1 MSRTPDDLGRPGEH
15 EGDSRQVEVGGS
27 TDGPVVAGDYNL
39 VINARDGSSVT
50 VGMVERDRPE
60 PVRRD
65 RVPAPPLRTREPLTD
80 RLSHPGQVE
89 PPGRGRVEIRLLD
102 GVGIRSDQ
110 GEHKLKTR
118 TQECMLAVLALS
130 PGRPVSVGTL
140 IDCLWSPDNPE
151 RKQAENPESTIRT
164 YAKRIRSALT
174 RAGGSGSWL
183 DSRSRPG
190 FFMLA
195 IDPMLVDYHRFLFL
209 ADAAHQARDP
219 DGFEEAFALWRGA
232 PLAGLGG
239 GWADRRREDMLTRH
253 RTVKEQ
259 HLQALLDNG
268 HADRVL
274 QELHVLVEHHPTD
287 EFLLL
292 GARALSALGRHIDVP
307 AWMDR
312 LTTLMSQVYG
322 AEPSAGTLDQARHTT
337 AATRRHSPPA
347 PTVPSAPTSLL
358 LEFSGPQAALNLVNG
373 SPTGAVHGYTIT
385 PVPAGP
391 AAVSVEN
398 AVRGHR
404 QVTDRVLSEGFT
416 GRTWVLAEIDKRL
429 AEMSGGYVWVEGDA
443 GVGKTALA
451 AFLVLRRG
459 WVGHFAG
466 VSRGATVRVGLQ
478 NLVGQLVR
486 RWTLPDIAP
495 SAMVP
500 EWAFTPEGFD
510 VVLHAAAERARVA
523 GSPLVL
529 VVDGADEA
537 ESYGEQPWGLPFVLP
552 DGVFVVGTYRTGH
565 PPPRTGG
572 DQAVVRLAAD
582 DPRNRLDVEAHLRAV
597 LPPELADEEVIAGLS
612 DRCQGVWVYLRYAV
626 EELRS
631 GVHDVADLTTLP
643 SGLSRYYT
651 DTVDRWSRS
660 PDWDAGLLR
669 LLGVVAVIGEP
680 LDAADLALA
689 ADADETAVRRWCH
702 STLRPFLAV
711 ERAGPAVRRFGVHHT
726 SLREFLNGRPLDDL
740 GSEED
745 WHWSETL
752 GAAAAAARHRIV
764 DHHLDRFGGLDAGLP
779 RLAADPDLLAAGSG
793 YAVRHLAGHLLDAG
807 RVEDLRRLLVTGDR
821 TGNLWFAAHEHVD
834 AVDDYLADIA
844 ALWSHLAR
852 RTDEAL
858 AAGRSV
864 PTLVDEARCALV
876 VSSITSLTA
885 NIPAD
890 LVVALVKAGM
900 WTPSRAVAHARRL
913 HASPARA
920 LLLAALVPLL
930 PDRLR
935 PPAVA
940 WALAA
945 ARDPVT
951 HITGDVLTRI
961 APYLTDVA
969 DAVSIASRVRHDGW
983 RAAAQA
989 AIARRLDGQPRRSLL
1004 RDALDSAMSVA
1015 GEHDRAEA
1023 VRRILPDLPDDLV
1036 DDAVSAA
1043 VGTVPPREM
1052 PRPRIGALLKHAA
1065 PGDDELVR
1073 IDELVALIPTSSDG
1087 ELAEVLAAAAGISDL
1102 DARAVLLTAVA
1113 ARLPI
1118 GDRPPVLAAAL
1129 TAARTI
1135 TTDPAGEANAD
1146 EAANRRTRAGVLAG
1160 YAVPDQRTT
1169 AVGHSPPPPPA
1180 RTLSEILAMRDP
1192 FRRARALASAA
1203 PGLAVAEVE
1212 VALSAAEL
1220 LPEEARTRALTGL
1233 VPVLGS
1239 AAHLARAAAAA
1250 PSRDRGLLVAVV
1262 TRAAAVLQGPDLVVL
1277 LRRTLRSVSR
1287 TTCLALL
1294 DRAAPRL
1301 AELAGPDFPDGLA
1314 AAIDDVRRWWP

>member
-1 MSRTPDDLGRPGEH
+1 
-15 EGDSRQVEVGGS
+15 
-27 TDGPVVAGDYNL
+27 
-39 VINARDGSSVT
+39 
-50 VGMVERDRPE
+50 
-60 PVRRD
+60 
-65 RVPAPPLRTREPLTD
+65 
-80 RLSHPGQVE
+80 
-89 PPGRGRVEIRLLD
+89 
-102 GVGIRSDQ
+102 
-110 GEHKLKTR
+110 
-118 TQECMLAVLALS
+118 MLAVLALS
-130 PGRPVSVGTL
+130 PRKPVSVGVLT
-140 IDCLWSPDNPE
+140 DCLWSPDNPE
-151 RKQAENPESTIRT
+151 RKQARKPASTIRT
-164 YAKRIRSALT
+164 YAKHIRGALT
-174 RAGGSGSWL
+174 RAGGDGAWL
-183 DSRSRPG
+183 DGQSRPG
-190 FFMLA
+190 FYVLA
-195 IDPMLVDYHRFLFL
+195 IDPVLVDYHRFLSL
-209 ADAAHQARDP
+209 ADAARQARDP
-219 DGFEEAFALWRGA
+219 DRFDEAFALWRGA
-232 PLAGLGG
+232 PLAGLGSD
-239 GWADRRREDMLTRH
+239 WADRRREDMAAQY
-253 RTVKEQ
+253 RTLKEH
-259 HLQALLDNG
+259 HLRALLDRG

-292 GARALSALGRHIDVP
+292 GVDALSALGRHVAVP
-307 AWMDR
+307 AWIDR
-312 LTTLMSQVYG
+312 MTTLMRQVYG
-322 AEPSAGTLDQARHTT
+322 AEPSAGAVAHARQTT
-337 AATRRHSPPA
+337 ARPS
-347 PTVPSAPTSLL
+347 PSAPT
-358 LEFSGPQAALNLVNG
+358 GPWASDAAQG
-373 SPTGAVHGYTIT
+373 HTAT
-385 PVPAGP
+385 PLPAGP

-398 AVRGHR
+398 AVREHR
-404 QVTDRVLSEGFT
+404 QVTDRVLGEGFT
-416 GRTWVLAEIDKRL
+416 GRAWVLAEIDERL
-429 AEMSGGYVWVEGDA
+429 AGMSGGYVWVSGDA

-451 AFLVLRRG
+451 AFLVAERG

-466 VSRGATVRVGLQ
+466 VSRGTTVRVGLQ

-486 RWTLPDIAP
+486 RWALADIAP
-495 SAMVP
+495 GAMVP

-510 VVLHAAAERARVA
+510 VVLHAAAKRAREA

-537 ESYGEQPWGLPFVLP
+537 EVDGQPWGLPFVLP

-565 PPPRTGG
+565 PPPRAGG
-572 DQAVVRLAAD
+572 DHAVVRLAAD
-582 DPRNRLDVEAHLRAV
+582 DPRNRLDVEAHLRAA
-597 LPPELADEEVIAGLS
+597 LPPELAREDVIAALS

-626 EELRS
+626 EELRN
-631 GVHDVADLTTLP
+631 GVRDVRDLATLP

-651 DTVDRWSRS
+651 DTVDRWSRT

-680 LDAADLALA
+680 LDAADLASA

-711 ERAGPAVRRFGVHHT
+711 ERAGPTARRFAVHHT

-752 GAAAAAARHRIV
+752 GAAAATARHRII
-764 DHHLDRFGGLDAGLP
+764 DLHLAGFGGLDAGLP
-779 RLAADPDLLAAGSG
+779 RLAADPDLLTG

-807 RVEDLRRLLVTGDR
+807 RIEDLRRLLTTEGR
-821 TGNLWFAAHEHVD
+821 TGNLWFAAHEHAD

-844 ALWSHLAR
+844 TLWAHLAR

-858 AAGRSV
+858 TAGRPA
-864 PTLVDEARCALV
+864 PTLVDEARCALAA
-876 VSSITSLTA
+876 SSITSLTA

-913 HASPARA
+913 HAPPARA

-930 PDRLR
+930 PDHLR

-951 HITGDVLTRI
+951 HITGDVLTRL
-961 APYLTDVA
+961 APHLADVA
-969 DAVSIASRVRHDGW
+969 DAVSIASRVRHGGW

-989 AIARRLDGQPRRSLL
+989 ALARRLDGQARRNLL

-1023 VRRILPDLPDDLV
+1023 VRRILPELPDDLV

-1043 VGTVPPREM
+1043 AGTAPPREA
-1052 PRPRIGALLKHAA
+1052 PRPRIGALLERATA
-1065 PGDDELVR
+1065 DGSELARV
-1073 IDELVALIPTSSDG
+1073 DELVALVPTSSED

-1113 ARLPI
+1113 ARLPV
-1118 GDRPPVLAAAL
+1118 GERPPVLAAAL

-1135 TTDPAGEANAD
+1135 TAAPTDPDDAFTAAD
-1146 EAANRRTRAGVLAG
+1146 HRTRAGVLAG
-1160 YAVPDQRTT
+1160 YALPDERTT
-1169 AVGHSPPPPPA
+1169 AVGHGPPPPLA
-1180 RTLSEILAMRDP
+1180 RTLPEILAMDDP
-1192 FRRARALASAA
+1192 FRRARALATAA
-1203 PGLAVAEVE
+1203 PGLAAAEVD

-1262 TRAAAVLQGPDLVVL
+1262 TRAAAVLPGPDLVVL
-1277 LRRTLRSVSR
+1277 LRRTMRSVSR

-1294 DRAAPRL
+1294 DRAAPKL
-1301 AELAGPDFPDGLA
+1301 AELAGPGFHDRLA
-1314 AAIDDVRRWWP
+1314 AAVDDARRWWP

>member
-1 MSRTPDDLGRPGEH
+1 MCRDDHRDEAHPGGKDPHGCGFARPTACHTPDRSSLPG
-15 EGDSRQVEVGGS
+15 
-27 TDGPVVAGDYNL
+27 
-39 VINARDGSSVT
+39 
-50 VGMVERDRPE
+50 
-60 PVRRD
+60 
-65 RVPAPPLRTREPLTD
+65 
-80 RLSHPGQVE
+80 
-89 PPGRGRVEIRLLD
+89 GRVEIRLLD
-102 GVGIRSDQ
+102 GVGIRGDL

-130 PGRPVSVGTL
+130 PRQPVSVGML

-151 RKQAENPESTIRT
+151 RRQAKKPASTIQT
-164 YAKRIRSALT
+164 YAKHIRAALT
-174 RAGGSGSWL
+174 RAGGDGAWL
-183 DSRSRPG
+183 DGRSRPG
-190 FFMLA
+190 FYLLA
-195 IDPMLVDYHRFLFL
+195 IDPMLVDYQRFLIL
-209 ADAAHQARDP
+209 AEAAQQARDL
-219 DGFEEAFALWRGA
+219 DRFEEAFALWRGA

-239 GWADRRREDMLTRH
+239 DWADRRREDMAARY
-253 RTVKEQ
+253 RTLKEH
-259 HLQALLDNG
+259 HLRALLDSG

-287 EFLLL
+287 EFLLI
-292 GARALSALGRHIDVP
+292 GVRALSMLGRHVTVP
-307 AWMDR
+307 TWIDR
-312 LTTLMSQVYG
+312 LNALMRQIYG
-322 AEPSAGTLDQARHTT
+322 AEPSSDTLARAHHMT
-337 AATRRHSPPA
+337 AATRRLSPLAPA
-347 PTVPSAPTSLL
+347 VPLPPITLLTDLSEFTGSRAAPHPVQAGPAIAVQGHTV
-358 LEFSGPQAALNLVNG
+358 V
-373 SPTGAVHGYTIT
+373 
-385 PVPAGP
+385 PVPAGS

-398 AVRGHR
+398 AVREHR

-416 GRTWVLAEIDKRL
+416 GREWVLAEIDRRL
-429 AEMSGGYVWVEGDA
+429 AGMSGGYVWVEGDA

-451 AFLVLRRG
+451 AFLVQERG

-486 RWTLPDIAP
+486 RWALADIAP
-495 SAMVP
+495 GAMVP

-510 VVLHAAAERARVA
+510 VVLHAAAKRARA
-523 GSPLVL
+523 AAWSPLVL

-537 ESYGEQPWGLPFVLP
+537 EVDGQPWGLPFVLP

-565 PPPRTGG
+565 PPPRAGG
-572 DQAVVRLAAD
+572 DQAVVRLTAD

-597 LPPELADEEVIAGLS
+597 LPPELAGEHVIAALS

-626 EELRS
+626 EELRN
-631 GVHDVADLTTLP
+631 GVRDVRDLATLP

-660 PDWDAGLLR
+660 PDWDVGLLR

-680 LDAADLALA
+680 LDAADLALV

-711 ERAGPAVRRFGVHHT
+711 ERAGPTARRFAVHHT

-745 WHWSETL
+745 WRWSETL
-752 GAAAAAARHRIV
+752 GAAAATARHRIV
-764 DHHLDRFGGLDAGLP
+764 DHHLARFGGLDAGLP
-779 RLAADPDLLAAGSG
+779 RLAADLDLLTAGSG

-807 RVEDLRRLLVTGDR
+807 RIEDLCRLLTIESR
-821 TGNLWFAAHEHVD
+821 TGNLWFAAHEHADV
-834 AVDDYLADIA
+834 VDDYLADIST
-844 ALWSHLAR
+844 LWAHVAR

-858 AAGRSV
+858 AAGRPA
-864 PTLVDEARCALV
+864 PTLVDEARCALAA
-876 VSSITSLTA
+876 SSITSLTA

-913 HASPARA
+913 HAPPARA

-930 PDRLR
+930 PDHLR

-951 HITGDVLTRI
+951 HITGDVLARI
-961 APYLTDVA
+961 APHLTDVA
-969 DAVSIASRVRHDGW
+969 DAVSIASRVRHGGW

-989 AIARRLDGQPRRSLL
+989 AIARRLDGQSRWSLL

-1043 VGTVPPREM
+1043 AGTAPPRAA
-1052 PRPRIGALLKHAA
+1052 PRPRIGALLKSTTAD
-1065 PGDDELVR
+1065 GSELARV
-1073 IDELVALIPTSSDG
+1073 DELVALIPTSSEDD
-1087 ELAEVLAAAAGISDL
+1087 LAEVLAAAAGISDL
-1102 DARAVLLTAVA
+1102 DSRAVLLTAVA
-1113 ARLPI
+1113 ARLPV
-1118 GDRPPVLAAAL
+1118 GERPPVLAAAL

-1135 TTDPAGEANAD
+1135 TTAPADPDDAFAAAD
-1146 EAANRRTRAGVLAG
+1146 HRTRAGVLAG
-1160 YAVPDQRTT
+1160 YALPDERTT
-1169 AVGHSPPPPPA
+1169 AVGHRPPPPLV
-1180 RTLSEILAMRDP
+1180 RTLPEILAMTDP

-1203 PGLAVAEVE
+1203 PGLTVAEVD

-1239 AAHLARAAAAA
+1239 ASQLARAAAAA

-1262 TRAAAVLQGPDLVVL
+1262 TRAAMVLRGPDLVVL
-1277 LRRTLRSVSR
+1277 LRRTMRSVSR

-1294 DRAAPRL
+1294 DLAAPRL
-1301 AELAGPDFPDGLA
+1301 AELAGPGFRDRLA
-1314 AAIDDVRRWWP
+1314 EAVDDARRWWP

>member
-1 MSRTPDDLGRPGEH
+1 M
-15 EGDSRQVEVGGS
+15 
-27 TDGPVVAGDYNL
+27 
-39 VINARDGSSVT
+39 
-50 VGMVERDRPE
+50 
-60 PVRRD
+60 
-65 RVPAPPLRTREPLTD
+65 
-80 RLSHPGQVE
+80 
-89 PPGRGRVEIRLLD
+89 EIRLLD
-102 GVGIRSDQ
+102 GVGIHSDQ

-118 TQECMLAVLALS
+118 TQKCMLAVLALS
-130 PGRPVSVGTL
+130 PNEPVSVGKL

-151 RKQAENPESTIRT
+151 GKQARKPASTIQT
-164 YAKRIRSALT
+164 YAKHIRGALT
-174 RAGGSGSWL
+174 SAGGNGAWL

-190 FFMLA
+190 FYVLA
-195 IDPMLVDYHRFLFL
+195 IDRMLVDYHRFRTL
-209 ADAAHQARDP
+209 AGTAQQTRDP
-219 DGFEEAFALWRGA
+219 DRFEEAFALWRGA
-232 PLAGLGG
+232 PLAGLAGD
-239 GWADRRREDMLTRH
+239 WADRRRGEMATWH
-253 RTVKEQ
+253 RTLKAH
-259 HLQALLDNG
+259 HLQALLGSG

-292 GARALSALGRHIDVP
+292 GVRALCALGEHIAVP
-307 AWMDR
+307 VWIDR
-312 LTTLMSQVYG
+312 LTTLMRQTYG
-322 AEPSAGTLDQARHTT
+322 AEPSAGTLAHARRLSS
-337 AATRRHSPPA
+337 AVA
-347 PTVPSAPTSLL
+347 TVPRVASTLSSGLP
-358 LEFSGPQAALNLVNG
+358 EFPGRQAVDNVVHG
-373 SPTGAVHGYTIT
+373 SPVVAGQGHTIT

-398 AVRGHR
+398 AVRDHR
-404 QVTDRVLSEGFT
+404 QVTGRVLSEGFT
-416 GRTWVLAEIDKRL
+416 GRGWVLAEIDERL

-451 AFLVLRRG
+451 AFLVRERG

-486 RWTLPDIAP
+486 RWTLADIAP
-495 SAMVP
+495 GAMVP

-510 VVLHAAAERARVA
+510 VVLRAAAQRARAA
-523 GSPLVL
+523 GSRLVL

-537 ESYGEQPWGLPFVLP
+537 EVDGQPWGLPFVLP

-565 PPPRTGG
+565 PPARAGG
-572 DQAVVRLAAD
+572 NQAVVRLAAD
-582 DPRNRLDVEAHLRAV
+582 DPRNSLDVAAHLRAV
-597 LPPELADEEVIAGLS
+597 LPPELAGEDVIAALL
-612 DRCQGVWVYLRYAV
+612 DRCRGVWVYLRYAV
-626 EELRS
+626 EELRN
-631 GVHDVADLTTLP
+631 GVRDVRDLATLP
-643 SGLSRYYT
+643 SGLSHYYT

-680 LDAADLALA
+680 LNAADLALA

-711 ERAGPAVRRFGVHHT
+711 ERAGPTARSFAVYHT

-740 GSEED
+740 GAEED

-752 GAAAAAARHRIV
+752 GAAATTARHRII
-764 DHHLDRFGGLDAGLP
+764 DHHLGRFGGLDAGLP
-779 RLAADPDLLAAGSG
+779 RLSADHDLLTAGSG

-807 RVEDLRRLLVTGDR
+807 RIEDLCRLLSVGDR
-821 TGNLWFAAHEHVD
+821 TGNLWFAVHEHAD
-834 AVDDYLADIA
+834 AVDDYLADVT
-844 ALWSHLAR
+844 ALWVHLAH

-858 AAGRSV
+858 AAGRPAS
-864 PTLVDEARCALV
+864 TLVDEARCALAT
-876 VSSITSLTA
+876 SSINSLTA

-900 WTPSRAVAHARRL
+900 WTPARAVAHARRL
-913 HASPARA
+913 HAPPARA

-930 PDRLR
+930 PDHLR

-961 APYLTDVA
+961 APHLTDVA
-969 DAVSIASRVRHDGW
+969 DAVSIASRVRHGGW
-983 RAAAQA
+983 RAVAQA
-989 AIARRLDGQPRRSLL
+989 AIARRLDGQPRLNLL

-1015 GEHDRAEA
+1015 GEHDRAET
-1023 VRRILPDLPDDLV
+1023 VRRILPELPDHLV
-1036 DDAVSAA
+1036 DDAVSAVA
-1043 VGTVPPREM
+1043 GTATPREK
-1052 PRPRIGALLKHAA
+1052 PRPRIGALLKNATTDGSEPA
-1065 PGDDELVR
+1065 RV
-1073 IDELVALIPTSSDG
+1073 DELVALIPTSSDDD
-1087 ELAEVLAAAAGISDL
+1087 LAEVLAAAAEISDL

-1113 ARLPI
+1113 ARLPV
-1118 GDRPPVLAAAL
+1118 GERPPVLTAAL

-1135 TTDPAGEANAD
+1135 TAAPDIHPDDALA
-1146 EAANRRTRAGVLAG
+1146 AANLRTRAGVLAG
-1160 YAVPDQRTT
+1160 YALPDERTT

-1180 RTLSEILAMRDP
+1180 RRLSEILAMEDP

-1203 PGLAVAEVE
+1203 PGLAVAEVD

-1239 AAHLARAAAAA
+1239 AAHLARAVAAA
-1250 PSRDRGLLVAVV
+1250 PSRDRGLLVAAV
-1262 TRAAAVLQGPDLVVL
+1262 TRAATILQGPDLVAL
-1277 LRRTLRSVSR
+1277 LRRTMRSVSR

-1294 DRAAPRL
+1294 NGAAPRL
-1301 AELAGPDFPDGLA
+1301 AELTGPGFPDSLA
-1314 AAIDDVRRWWP
+1314 TAIDDARRWWP

>member
-1 MSRTPDDLGRPGEH
+1 MSRAQDDLGRPDEH
-15 EGDSRQVEVGGS
+15 EGGSRHAEVGGS

-50 VGMVERDRPE
+50 VGMVERERPE
-60 PVRRD
+60 PARRD
-65 RVPAPPLRTREPLTD
+65 RIPALPRRTRRPPTD
-80 RLSHPGQVE
+80 RLSHSGQVG
-89 PPGRGRVEIRLLD
+89 PSSRTWVEIRLLD

-110 GEHKLKTR
+110 GEHKLTTR

-130 PGRPVSVGTL
+130 PNEPVSVGAL
-140 IDCLWSPDNPE
+140 IECLWSPDNPE
-151 RKQAENPESTIRT
+151 RRQAENPESTIRR

-183 DSRSRPG
+183 DGSSRPG
-190 FFMLA
+190 FFVLA
-195 IDPMLVDYHRFLFL
+195 IDPMLVDYHRFRFL

-219 DGFEEAFALWRGA
+219 DRFEEAFALWRGA

-239 GWADRRREDMLTRH
+239 GWADRRREDMVTRH
-253 RTVKEQ
+253 RTVKEH
-259 HLQALLDNG
+259 HLRALLDSG

-292 GARALSALGRHIDVP
+292 GVHALSALGRHIDVR
-307 AWMDR
+307 AWIDR
-312 LTTLMSQVYG
+312 LTALMRQVYG

-337 AATRRHSPPA
+337 AATSRLSPPA
-347 PTVPSAPTSLL
+347 PTVPSAPTSLP
-358 LEFSGPQAALNLVNG
+358 G
-373 SPTGAVHGYTIT
+373 
-385 PVPAGP
+385 PAGP

-398 AVRGHR
+398 AVREHR

-416 GRTWVLAEIDKRL
+416 GRTWVLAEIDERL

-451 AFLVLRRG
+451 AFLVLERG

-486 RWTLPDIAP
+486 RWTLADIAP

-510 VVLHAAAERARVA
+510 VVLHAAAKRARVA

-537 ESYGEQPWGLPFVLP
+537 ESCGQPWGLPFVLP

-582 DPRNRLDVEAHLRAV
+582 DARNRLDVEAHLRAV
-597 LPPELADEEVIAGLS
+597 LPPELADEDVIAALS

-626 EELRS
+626 EELRN
-631 GVHDVADLTTLP
+631 GVRDVRDLATLP

-660 PDWDAGLLR
+660 PDWEVGLLR

-680 LDAADLALA
+680 LGAADLALA

-711 ERAGPAVRRFGVHHT
+711 ERAGPTVRRFGVHHT

-745 WHWSETL
+745 WRWSETL

-764 DHHLDRFGGLDAGLP
+764 DHHLGRFGGLDAGLP
-779 RLAADPDLLAAGSG
+779 RLAADPDLLTAGSG

-807 RVEDLRRLLVTGDR
+807 RAEDLRRLLVTGGR
-821 TGNLWFAAHEHVD
+821 TDNLWFAAHEHAD
-834 AVDDYLADIA
+834 AVDDYLADVA
-844 ALWSHLAR
+844 ALWAHLAR

-858 AAGRSV
+858 AEGKSV
-864 PTLVDEARCALV
+864 PTLVEEARCALV

-913 HASPARA
+913 NAPPARA
-920 LLLAALVPLL
+920 LVLAALVPLL
-930 PDRLR
+930 PDGLR
-935 PPAVA
+935 PPAVT

-961 APYLTDVA
+961 APYLTDVT
-969 DAVSIASRVRHDGW
+969 DAVSIASRVRHGGW

-989 AIARRLDGQPRRSLL
+989 AIARRLDGQPRRGLL

-1023 VRRILPDLPDDLV
+1023 VRRILPELPDDFV

-1043 VGTVPPREM
+1043 VGTVPPRGI
-1052 PRPRIGALLKHAA
+1052 PRPRIGAPLKHATA
-1065 PGDDELVR
+1065 GGDEPAR
-1073 IDELVALIPTSSDG
+1073 IDELAAFIPTSSDG
-1087 ELAEVLAAAAGISDL
+1087 GLTEVLTAAAGISDL
-1102 DARAVLLTAVA
+1102 DARAVMLTAVA

-1118 GDRPPVLAAAL
+1118 GDRPPVLTAAL

-1135 TTDPAGEANAD
+1135 TADPDTAD
-1146 EAANRRTRAGVLAG
+1146 EADADEAVNRRTRAGVLAG
-1160 YAVPDQRTT
+1160 YAVPDERTT
-1169 AVGHSPPPPPA
+1169 AVGHSHPPPPT
-1180 RTLSEILAMRDP
+1180 RTLPEILAMGDP
-1192 FRRARALASAA
+1192 FRRARALALAA
-1203 PGLAVAEVE
+1203 PGLAVAEVD
-1212 VALSAAEL
+1212 VALSAVEL

-1262 TRAAAVLQGPDLVVL
+1262 TRAAVVLQGPDLVVL
-1277 LRRTLRSVSR
+1277 LRRTVRSVSR
-1287 TTCLALL
+1287 TTSLALL
-1294 DRAAPRL
+1294 DSAAPRL
-1301 AELAGPDFPDGLA
+1301 SELAGPGFPDSLA

>member
-1 MSRTPDDLGRPGEH
+1 MD
-15 EGDSRQVEVGGS
+15 VGGS

-50 VGMVERDRPE
+50 VGVVERERPE
-60 PVRRD
+60 PVRQNRIPTLP
-65 RVPAPPLRTREPLTD
+65 RRTREPPID
-80 RLSHPGQVE
+80 RPSPSARVGTSS
-89 PPGRGRVEIRLLD
+89 RARVEIRLLD
-102 GVGIRSDQ
+102 GVGIRSDH
-110 GEHKLKTR
+110 GDHKLQTR

-130 PGRPVSVGTL
+130 LGKPVSAGML

-151 RKQAENPESTIRT
+151 RKQAKNPESTIRT
-164 YAKRIRSALT
+164 YAKRIRSALI

-183 DSRSRPG
+183 DSGSRPG
-190 FFMLA
+190 FFTLT
-195 IDPMLVDYHRFLFL
+195 IDPMLVDYHRFVSL
-209 ADAAHQARDP
+209 ADAAHQACDLDR
-219 DGFEEAFALWRGA
+219 FEEAFDLWRGA

-239 GWADRRREDMLTRH
+239 DWADRRREDMVIRH
-253 RTVKEQ
+253 RTVKEH

-274 QELHVLVEHHPTD
+274 RELHVLVERHPTD

-292 GARALSALGRHIDVP
+292 GVRALAALGRHTDVP
-307 AWMDR
+307 AWIDR
-312 LTTLMSQVYG
+312 LTGLMRQVYG
-322 AEPSAGTLDQARHTT
+322 AVPSVGTFDQIRHTT
-337 AATRRHSPPA
+337 TGTRRLSSPA
-347 PTVPSAPTSLL
+347 PTLPPAPTSLL
-358 LEFSGPQAALNLVNG
+358 LEVTGHQSMPNLVHGNL
-373 SPTGAVHGYTIT
+373 TAAVQGHTIT
-385 PVPAGP
+385 PGSAGS

-398 AVRGHR
+398 AVREHR

-416 GRTWVLAEIDKRL
+416 GREWVLAEIDRRL
-429 AEMSGGYVWVEGDA
+429 AEMPGGYVWVEGDA

-451 AFLVLRRG
+451 AFLVLERG

-466 VSRGATVRVGLQ
+466 VSRGTTVRVGLQ
-478 NLVGQLVR
+478 NLIGQLVR
-486 RWTLPDIAP
+486 RWSLTDIAP

-500 EWAFTPEGFD
+500 EWAFTAEGFE
-510 VVLHAAAERARVA
+510 VVLHAAAQRARVA

-537 ESYGEQPWGLPFVLP
+537 EIDGQPWGLPFVLP

-572 DQAVVRLAAD
+572 NQAVVRLAAD

-597 LPPELADEEVIAGLS
+597 LPPELADEEVITALS
-612 DRCQGVWVYLRYAV
+612 NRCQGVWVYLRYAV
-626 EELRS
+626 EELRN
-631 GVHDVADLTTLP
+631 GVRDVRDLATLP

-660 PDWDAGLLR
+660 PDWDVGLLR

-689 ADADETAVRRWCH
+689 ADVDEAAVRRWCH
-702 STLRPFLAV
+702 GTLRPFLAV
-711 ERAGPAVRRFGVHHT
+711 ERAGPTARRFAVHHT
-726 SLREFLNGRPLDDL
+726 SLREFLNGRPLGDF

-745 WHWSETL
+745 WYWSETL
-752 GAAAAAARHRIV
+752 AAAAAAARHRIV
-764 DHHLDRFGGLDAGLP
+764 DHHLARFGGLDAGLP
-779 RLAADPDLLAAGSG
+779 RLAADFDLLTAGSG

-807 RVEDLRRLLVTGDR
+807 RIEDLRRLLTTEGR
-821 TGNLWFAAHEHVD
+821 TGNLWFAAHEHAD
-834 AVDDYLADIA
+834 AVDDYLADIST
-844 ALWSHLAR
+844 LWAHLAH
-852 RTDEAL
+852 RTDGAL
-858 AAGRSV
+858 AAGRPA
-864 PTLVDEARCALV
+864 PTLVDEARCALAT
-876 VSSITSLTA
+876 SSITSLTA

-900 WTPSRAVAHARRL
+900 WTPQRALAHARRL
-913 HASPARA
+913 HAPPARA

-930 PDRLR
+930 PDHLR

-961 APYLTDVA
+961 APHLTDVA
-969 DAVSIASRVRHDGW
+969 DAVSIASQVRHGGW

-989 AIARRLDGQPRRSLL
+989 AIARSLDGQPKRNLL
-1004 RDALDSAMSVA
+1004 RDALNSAMSVA

-1036 DDAVSAA
+1036 DEAVSAA
-1043 VGTVPPREM
+1043 AGTAPPREA
-1052 PRPRIGALLKHAA
+1052 PQPRIGALLKSTTADSELA
-1065 PGDDELVR
+1065 RVDE
-1073 IDELVALIPTSSDG
+1073 IVALIPTSSDDD
-1087 ELAEVLAAAAGISDL
+1087 LAEVLAAAAGISDL

-1113 ARLPI
+1113 ARLPV
-1118 GDRPPVLAAAL
+1118 GERPPVLAAAL

-1135 TTDPAGEANAD
+1135 TTAPADPDDAFA
-1146 EAANRRTRAGVLAG
+1146 AANHRTRAGVLAG
-1160 YAVPDQRTT
+1160 YAVPDERTT
-1169 AVGHSPPPPPA
+1169 AVGHRPAPPLV
-1180 RTLSEILAMRDP
+1180 RTLPEILAMDDP

-1203 PGLAVAEVE
+1203 PSLTAAEVG

-1233 VPVLGS
+1233 VPVLNS
-1239 AAHLARAAAAA
+1239 ASYLARAVAAA

-1262 TRAAAVLQGPDLVVL
+1262 TRAVTVLQGPDLVVV
-1277 LRRTLRSVSR
+1277 LRRTTRSVSR

-1294 DRAAPRL
+1294 DLAAPRL
-1301 AELAGPDFPDGLA
+1301 AELAGPGFHDSLA
-1314 AAIDDVRRWWP
+1314 AAVDDARRWWP

>member
-1 MSRTPDDLGRPGEH
+1 MPDDLGRPGEH
-15 EGDSRQVEVGGS
+15 EGDSRHVDVGGS

-65 RVPAPPLRTREPLTD
+65 RIPSPPRRTREPLTD
-80 RLSHPGQVE
+80 RLSHSGQVE
-89 PPGRGRVEIRLLD
+89 PSSRGRVEIRLLD
-102 GVGIRSDQ
+102 GVGIRSDE
-110 GEHKLKTR
+110 GEHKLQTR

-130 PGRPVSVGTL
+130 PGKPVSVGML

-151 RKQAENPESTIRT
+151 RKQAKNPESTIRT
-164 YAKRIRSALT
+164 YAKRIRSALI

-183 DSRSRPG
+183 DSSSRPG

-195 IDPMLVDYHRFLFL
+195 IDPMLVDYHQFLFL
-209 ADAAHQARDP
+209 ADAAQKARDP
-219 DGFEEAFALWRGA
+219 DRFDEAFALWRGA
-232 PLAGLGG
+232 PLAGVGG
-239 GWADRRREDMLTRH
+239 DWADRRRQDMVTRH
-253 RTVKEQ
+253 RTVKEH
-259 HLQALLDNG
+259 HLQALLDSG

-292 GARALSALGRHIDVP
+292 GVRALSALGRHIDVP
-307 AWMDR
+307 AWIDR
-312 LTTLMSQVYG
+312 LTALMRQVYG
-322 AEPSAGTLDQARHTT
+322 AEPSAGTLDQARHAT
-337 AATRRHSPPA
+337 AAIHQHSPPA
-347 PTVPSAPTSLL
+347 PTFT
-358 LEFSGPQAALNLVNG
+358 GHQAAPNVVHG
-373 SPTGAVHGYTIT
+373 SPTVVVHGYTSS
-385 PVPAGP
+385 PVLAGP

-398 AVRGHR
+398 AVREHR

-451 AFLVLRRG
+451 AFLVLERG
-459 WVGHFAG
+459 WVGHFTG

-486 RWTLPDIAP
+486 RWTLADIAP

-510 VVLHAAAERARVA
+510 VVLHAAAQRARAA

-537 ESYGEQPWGLPFVLP
+537 EIDGQPWGLPSALP

-572 DQAVVRLAAD
+572 NQAVVRLAAD

-597 LPPELADEEVIAGLS
+597 LPPELAGEEVLTALS

-626 EELRS
+626 EELRN
-631 GVHDVADLTTLP
+631 GVRDVRDLATLP

-660 PDWDAGLLR
+660 PDWDVGLLR

-680 LDAADLALA
+680 LDAADLALLT
-689 ADADETAVRRWCH
+689 DADETAVRRWCH
-702 STLRPFLAV
+702 STLRPFLAA
-711 ERAGPAVRRFGVHHT
+711 ERAGQTARRFAVHHT

-740 GSEED
+740 GSEQD

-752 GAAAAAARHRIV
+752 GVAAATARHRIV
-764 DHHLDRFGGLDAGLP
+764 DHHLARFGGLDAGLP
-779 RLAADPDLLAAGSG
+779 RLAADLDLLTAGSA
-793 YAVRHLAGHLLDAG
+793 YAVRHLAGHMLDAG
-807 RVEDLRRLLVTGDR
+807 RIEDLCRLLTAEGR
-821 TGNLWFAAHEHVD
+821 TGNLWFAAHEHAD
-834 AVDDYLADIA
+834 AVDDYLADIS
-844 ALWSHLAR
+844 ALWARLAR

-858 AAGRSV
+858 AAGRPA
-864 PTLVDEARCALV
+864 PTLVEEARCALAA
-876 VSSITSLTA
+876 SSITSLTA

-900 WTPSRAVAHARRL
+900 WTPQRAVAHARRL
-913 HASPARA
+913 HAPPARA

-930 PDRLR
+930 PDHLR

-961 APYLTDVA
+961 APHLTDVA
-969 DAVSIASRVRHDGW
+969 DAVSVASRVRHGGW

-989 AIARRLDGQPRRSLL
+989 AIARRLDGQSRRNLL

-1043 VGTVPPREM
+1043 AGTTPPREV
-1052 PRPRIGALLKHAA
+1052 PRPRIGALLKSTTAD
-1065 PGDDELVR
+1065 GSELARVNE
-1073 IDELVALIPTSSDG
+1073 IVALIPTSSGDD
-1087 ELAEVLAAAAGISDL
+1087 LAEVLAAATGISDL
-1102 DARAVLLTAVA
+1102 DARAILLTAVA
-1113 ARLPI
+1113 ARLPV
-1118 GDRPPVLAAAL
+1118 GERPPVLAAAL

-1135 TTDPAGEANAD
+1135 TTAPADPDLDEAFA
-1146 EAANRRTRAGVLAG
+1146 AANRRTRAGVLAG
-1160 YAVPDQRTT
+1160 YALPDERTT
-1169 AVGHSPPPPPA
+1169 AVGHRPPPPLV
-1180 RTLSEILAMRDP
+1180 RTLSEILAMDDP

-1203 PGLAVAEVE
+1203 PGLTVAEVD

-1239 AAHLARAAAAA
+1239 ASQLARAAAAA

-1262 TRAAAVLQGPDLVVL
+1262 TRAAAVLRGPDLVVL
-1277 LRRTLRSVSR
+1277 LRRTMRSVSR

-1294 DRAAPRL
+1294 DLAAPRL
-1301 AELAGPDFPDGLA
+1301 AELAGPGFRDSLA
-1314 AAIDDVRRWWP
+1314 EAVDDARRWWP

>member
-1 MSRTPDDLGRPGEH
+1 M
-15 EGDSRQVEVGGS
+15 
-27 TDGPVVAGDYNL
+27 
-39 VINARDGSSVT
+39 
-50 VGMVERDRPE
+50 
-60 PVRRD
+60 
-65 RVPAPPLRTREPLTD
+65 
-80 RLSHPGQVE
+80 
-89 PPGRGRVEIRLLD
+89 EIRLLD
-102 GVGIRSDQ
+102 GVEIRSDQ

-118 TQECMLAVLALS
+118 TQQCMLAALALS
-130 PGRPVSVGTL
+130 PRKPVSVGKL

-151 RKQAENPESTIRT
+151 RKQARKPASTIQT
-164 YAKRIRSALT
+164 YAKHIRGALT
-174 RAGGSGSWL
+174 RAGGNSAWL

-190 FFMLA
+190 FYVLD
-195 IDPMLVDYHRFLFL
+195 IDPMLVDYHRFLIL
-209 ADAAHQARDP
+209 ADAAQQARDL
-219 DGFEEAFALWRGA
+219 DRFEEAFALWRGA

-239 GWADRRREDMLTRH
+239 DWADRRREDMIARH
-253 RTVKEQ
+253 RTLKEH
-259 HLQALLDNG
+259 HLHALLDSG

-292 GARALSALGRHIDVP
+292 GVRALSALGRHIAVP
-307 AWMDR
+307 AWRDR
-312 LTTLMSQVYG
+312 LTTLMRQIHG
-322 AEPSAGTLDQARHTT
+322 AEPSADTLAHVRRTIAMPRRLSPAAPRASNGLPAELPEFTGRQA
-337 AATRRHSPPA
+337 
-347 PTVPSAPTSLL
+347 VPDVVP
-358 LEFSGPQAALNLVNG
+358 G
-373 SPTGAVHGYTIT
+373 SPAVGVQGHTVI

-398 AVRGHR
+398 AVREHR

-416 GRTWVLAEIDKRL
+416 GRAWVLAEIDAWL
-429 AEMSGGYVWVEGDA
+429 AGMSGGYVWVAGDA

-451 AFLVLRRG
+451 AFLVRERG

-466 VSRGATVRVGLQ
+466 LSRGATVRVGLQ
-478 NLVGQLVR
+478 NLAGQLVR
-486 RWTLPDIAP
+486 RWSLADIAP
-495 SAMVP
+495 GAMVP

-510 VVLHAAAERARVA
+510 VVLHAAAKRARAA

-537 ESYGEQPWGLPFVLP
+537 ETDGQPWGLPFVLP

-565 PPPRTGG
+565 PPPRAGG
-572 DQAVVRLAAD
+572 DSAVVRLAAD

-597 LPPELADEEVIAGLS
+597 LPPELAGEDVIAALS

-626 EELRS
+626 EELRN
-631 GVHDVADLTTLP
+631 GVRNVRDLATLP
-643 SGLSRYYT
+643 PGLSRYYT

-660 PDWDAGLLR
+660 PAWDAGLLR

-702 STLRPFLAV
+702 GTLRPFLAV
-711 ERAGPAVRRFGVHHT
+711 ERAGPTARRFAVHHT

-740 GSEED
+740 GAEED

-752 GAAAAAARHRIV
+752 GAAASTARHRIV
-764 DHHLDRFGGLDAGLP
+764 DHHLGRFGGLDAGLP
-779 RLAADPDLLAAGSG
+779 RLAADPDLLTAGSG

-807 RVEDLRRLLVTGDR
+807 RAEELCRLLAVEGR
-821 TGNLWFAAHEHVD
+821 TGNLWFAAHEHAD

-844 ALWSHLAR
+844 ALWTHLAH

-858 AAGRSV
+858 AAGRSA
-864 PTLVDEARCALV
+864 PTLVDEARCALA

-913 HASPARA
+913 HAPPARG
-920 LLLAALVPLL
+920 LLLAALVPFL
-930 PDRLR
+930 PDGLR
-935 PPAVA
+935 PAAVA

-961 APYLTDVA
+961 APHLADVA
-969 DAVSIASRVRHDGW
+969 DAVSIASRIRHGGW

-1023 VRRILPDLPDDLV
+1023 VRRILPELPDDLV

-1043 VGTVPPREM
+1043 ASTAPPREA
-1052 PRPRIGALLKHAA
+1052 PRPPIGALLKRATA
-1065 PGDDELVR
+1065 DGGEPARL
-1073 IDELVALIPTSSDG
+1073 DELVALIPTGSDG
-1087 ELAEVLAAAAGISDL
+1087 DLAEVLAAAPGIADL

-1113 ARLPI
+1113 ARLPV
-1118 GDRPPVLAAAL
+1118 GERPPVLTAAL

-1135 TTDPAGEANAD
+1135 TATSDPADAEVSAAAD
-1146 EAANRRTRAGVLAG
+1146 RQTRAGVLAG
-1160 YAVPDQRTT
+1160 YALPDQRTT
-1169 AVGHSPPPPPA
+1169 AVGHGLPPPPA
-1180 RTLSEILAMRDP
+1180 RTLSEILAMDDP

-1203 PGLAVAEVE
+1203 PGLADAEVE
-1212 VALSAAEL
+1212 VALSAVEH

-1250 PSRDRGLLVAVV
+1250 PSRDRGLLILVVA
-1262 TRAAAVLQGPDLVVL
+1262 RAAAVLPGPDLVAL
-1277 LRRTLRSVSR
+1277 LRRTMRSVSR

-1301 AELAGPDFPDGLA
+1301 AELAGPGFPDGIA
-1314 AAIDDVRRWWP
+1314 AAIDDARRWWP

>member
-1 MSRTPDDLGRPGEH
+1 M
-15 EGDSRQVEVGGS
+15 
-27 TDGPVVAGDYNL
+27 
-39 VINARDGSSVT
+39 
-50 VGMVERDRPE
+50 
-60 PVRRD
+60 
-65 RVPAPPLRTREPLTD
+65 
-80 RLSHPGQVE
+80 
-89 PPGRGRVEIRLLD
+89 EIRLLD

-110 GEHKLKTR
+110 GVHKLKTR

-130 PGRPVSVGTL
+130 PGEPVSVGKL

-151 RKQAENPESTIRT
+151 RKQAKKPASTIQT
-164 YAKRIRSALT
+164 YAKHIRGALT
-174 RAGGSGSWL
+174 DAGGDGAWL

-190 FFMLA
+190 FYLLA
-195 IDPMLVDYHRFLFL
+195 INPMMVDYHRFLSL
-209 ADAAHQARDP
+209 ADAAQQTRDP
-219 DGFEEAFALWRGA
+219 DRFEEALALWLGA

-239 GWADRRREDMLTRH
+239 DWADRRREDMAGRH
-253 RTVKEQ
+253 RTLKEH
-259 HLQALLDNG
+259 HLQALLDSG
-268 HADRVL
+268 HAERVL

-292 GARALSALGRHIDVP
+292 GVRALATLGRHTSVR
-307 AWMDR
+307 AWIDR
-312 LTTLMSQVYG
+312 LTTLMRQIYG
-322 AEPSAGTLDQARHTT
+322 AEPSAGTLTHARHLT
-337 AATRRHSPPA
+337 ATIGQFS
-347 PTVPSAPTSLL
+347 PSAPTVAGAPDNLL
-358 LEFSGPQAALNLVNG
+358 PNLSEV
-373 SPTGAVHGYTIT
+373 TGRRAVVDVHGSSVIAVQGTTLT
-385 PVPAGP
+385 PVLAGP

-398 AVRGHR
+398 AVREHR

-416 GRTWVLAEIDKRL
+416 GRAWVLAEIDRRL
-429 AEMSGGYVWVEGDA
+429 AEMSGGYVWIAGDA

-451 AFLVLRRG
+451 AFLVRERG

-486 RWTLPDIAP
+486 RWTLADIAP
-495 SAMVP
+495 GAMVP

-510 VVLHAAAERARVA
+510 VVLRAAAERSRVA

-537 ESYGEQPWGLPFVLP
+537 EVDGQPWGLPFVLP

-565 PPPRTGG
+565 PPPRAGG
-572 DQAVVRLAAD
+572 NSAVVRLAAD
-582 DPRNRLDVEAHLRAV
+582 DPRNRLDVEAHIREVLRNVKERLRAV
-597 LPPELADEEVIAGLS
+597 LPPELTHDDVIAALS

-626 EELRS
+626 EELRN
-631 GVHDVADLTTLP
+631 GVHDVRDIATLP
-643 SGLSRYYT
+643 SGLSHYYT

-669 LLGVVAVIGEP
+669 LLGVVAIIGEP

-702 STLRPFLAV
+702 GTLRPFLAV
-711 ERAGPAVRRFGVHHT
+711 ERADSTVRRFAVHHS

-752 GAAAAAARHRIV
+752 GAAAATARHRIV
-764 DHHLDRFGGLDAGLP
+764 DHHLGRFGGLDAGLP
-779 RLAADPDLLAAGSG
+779 RLAADHDLLTAGSG

-807 RVEDLRRLLVTGDR
+807 RVEELCRLLATGDR
-821 TGNLWFAAHEHVD
+821 IGNNLWFAAHEHAD

-844 ALWSHLAR
+844 ALRAHLAR

-858 AAGRSV
+858 AAGRKA
-864 PTLVDEARCALV
+864 PTLVGEARCALV

-900 WTPSRAVAHARRL
+900 WTPTRAVAHARRL
-913 HASPARA
+913 HAPPARA

-930 PDRLR
+930 PDGLR

-961 APYLTDVA
+961 APHLTDVA
-969 DAVSIASRVRHDGW
+969 DAVSIASRVRHGGW

-989 AIARRLDGQPRRSLL
+989 AIARRLDGKPRRSLL
-1004 RDALDSAMSVA
+1004 QDALDSAMSVA

-1023 VRRILPDLPDDLV
+1023 VRRILPELPDDLV

-1043 VGTVPPREM
+1043 AGTAPPREI
-1052 PRPRIGALLKHAA
+1052 PRPHIGALLKHATA
-1065 PGDDELVR
+1065 DGSDPARV
-1073 IDELVALIPTSSDG
+1073 DELVALISTGSDDD
-1087 ELAEVLAAAAGISDL
+1087 LAEVLAAAAGISDP

-1113 ARLPI
+1113 ARLPV
-1118 GDRPPVLAAAL
+1118 GERPPVLAAAL

-1135 TTDPAGEANAD
+1135 TTAPDDDAPA
-1146 EAANRRTRAGVLAG
+1146 AAGRRTRAGVLAG
-1160 YAVPDQRTT
+1160 YALPDERTT

-1180 RTLSEILAMRDP
+1180 RTLAEILAMDDP

-1203 PGLAVAEVE
+1203 PGLAAAEVD

-1239 AAHLARAAAAA
+1239 AAHLARAAVAA

-1277 LRRTLRSVSR
+1277 LRRTMQSVSR
-1287 TTCLALL
+1287 TTCLALV

-1301 AELAGPDFPDGLA
+1301 AELAGPGFPDSLA
-1314 AAIDDVRRWWP
+1314 AAIDDARRWWP

>member
-1 MSRTPDDLGRPGEH
+1 
-15 EGDSRQVEVGGS
+15 
-27 TDGPVVAGDYNL
+27 
-39 VINARDGSSVT
+39 
-50 VGMVERDRPE
+50 
-60 PVRRD
+60 
-65 RVPAPPLRTREPLTD
+65 
-80 RLSHPGQVE
+80 
-89 PPGRGRVEIRLLD
+89 
-102 GVGIRSDQ
+102 
-110 GEHKLKTR
+110 
-118 TQECMLAVLALS
+118 MLAVLALS
-130 PGRPVSVGTL
+130 PRKPVSVGML

-151 RKQAENPESTIRT
+151 RKQAKKPASTIQT
-164 YAKRIRSALT
+164 YAKHIRGALT
-174 RAGGSGSWL
+174 RAGGTGAWL

-190 FFMLA
+190 FYVLA
-195 IDPMLVDYHRFLFL
+195 IDPELVDYHRFLIL
-209 ADAAHQARDP
+209 ADAARQARDP
-219 DGFEEAFALWRGA
+219 DRFEEAFALWRGA

-239 GWADRRREDMLTRH
+239 DWADRRREDMAGRH
-253 RTVKEQ
+253 RTLKEH
-259 HLQALLDNG
+259 HLQALLDSG
-268 HADRVL
+268 QADRVL

-292 GARALSALGRHIDVP
+292 GVRALSALGRHLAVP
-307 AWMDR
+307 AWFDR
-312 LTTLMSQVYG
+312 LTALMRQVYG
-322 AEPSAGTLDQARHTT
+322 AEPSAGTLAHARHVL
-337 AATRRHSPPA
+337 ATSRRLPPPA
-347 PTVPSAPTSLL
+347 PTAPGEPNSLL
-358 LEFSGPQAALNLVNG
+358 PEFVGRQAVPDVVRG
-373 SPTGAVHGYTIT
+373 SPAVAVQGHTAT

-398 AVRGHR
+398 AVREHR
-404 QVTDRVLSEGFT
+404 QVTDRVLGEGFT
-416 GRTWVLAEIDKRL
+416 GREWVLGEIDERL
-429 AEMSGGYVWVEGDA
+429 AGMSGGYVWVEGDA

-451 AFLVLRRG
+451 AILVRERG

-486 RWTLPDIAP
+486 RWTLADLAP
-495 SAMVP
+495 GAMVP

-510 VVLHAAAERARVA
+510 VVLHAAAKRARAA
-523 GSPLVL
+523 GEPLVL

-537 ESYGEQPWGLPFVLP
+537 EVDGQPWGLPFVLP

-565 PPPRTGG
+565 PPPRAGG
-572 DQAVVRLAAD
+572 NQAVVRLAAG

-597 LPPELADEEVIAGLS
+597 LPPELAGEDVIAALS

-626 EELRS
+626 EELRN
-631 GVHDVADLTTLP
+631 GVRDVRDLATLP

-680 LDAADLALA
+680 LDAADLAVA

-711 ERAGPAVRRFGVHHT
+711 ERAGPTARRFAVHHT

-752 GAAAAAARHRIV
+752 GAAASTARHRIV
-764 DHHLDRFGGLDAGLP
+764 DHHLGRFGGLDAGLP
-779 RLAADPDLLAAGSG
+779 RLAADPDLLTAGSG

-807 RVEDLRRLLVTGDR
+807 RVEDLCRLLAAEDR
-821 TGNLWFAAHEHVD
+821 TGNLWFAVHEHAD
-834 AVDDYLADIA
+834 AVDDYLADVA
-844 ALWSHLAR
+844 ALWAHLAR

-864 PTLVDEARCALV
+864 PTLVDEARCALA

-890 LVVALVKAGM
+890 LVVALVQAGM
-900 WTPSRAVAHARRL
+900 WTPARAVAHARRL
-913 HASPARA
+913 HAPPARA

-930 PDRLR
+930 PDGLR

-961 APYLTDVA
+961 APHLTDVA
-969 DAVSIASRVRHDGW
+969 DAMSIASRVRHGGW

-1023 VRRILPDLPDDLV
+1023 VRRILPELPDDLV
-1036 DDAVSAA
+1036 DGVVSAA
-1043 VGTVPPREM
+1043 AGTAPPRAT
-1052 PRPRIGALLKHAA
+1052 PRPQIGALLQRATA
-1065 PGDDELVR
+1065 DGSALARVDD
-1073 IDELVALIPTSSDG
+1073 LVALIPTSSDG
-1087 ELAEVLAAAAGISDL
+1087 DLAEVLAAAAGIADL

-1113 ARLPI
+1113 ARLPA
-1118 GDRPPVLAAAL
+1118 GERPPVLATAL

-1135 TTDPAGEANAD
+1135 TAAPETDPAAPEAFPAVNL
-1146 EAANRRTRAGVLAG
+1146 RTRAGVLAG
-1160 YAVPDQRTT
+1160 YALPDERTT
-1169 AVGHSPPPPPA
+1169 AVGHSPPPPLA
-1180 RTLSEILAMRDP
+1180 RTLSEILALDDP

-1203 PGLAVAEVE
+1203 PGLAVAEVD

-1262 TRAAAVLQGPDLVVL
+1262 TRAAAVLPGPDLVVL
-1277 LRRTLRSVSR
+1277 LRRTMRSVSR

-1294 DRAAPRL
+1294 DRAGPRL
-1301 AELAGPDFPDGLA
+1301 AELAGPGFPDSLA
-1314 AAIDDVRRWWP
+1314 AAVDDSRRWWP

>member
-1 MSRTPDDLGRPGEH
+1 
-15 EGDSRQVEVGGS
+15 
-27 TDGPVVAGDYNL
+27 
-39 VINARDGSSVT
+39 
-50 VGMVERDRPE
+50 
-60 PVRRD
+60 
-65 RVPAPPLRTREPLTD
+65 
-80 RLSHPGQVE
+80 
-89 PPGRGRVEIRLLD
+89 
-102 GVGIRSDQ
+102 
-110 GEHKLKTR
+110 
-118 TQECMLAVLALS
+118 MLAVLALS
-130 PGRPVSVGTL
+130 PRKPVSVGNL
-140 IDCLWSPDNPE
+140 IDCLWSPDIPE
-151 RKQAENPESTIRT
+151 RKQAKKPASTIQS
-164 YAKRIRSALT
+164 YAKHIRGALT
-174 RAGGSGSWL
+174 DAGGDGAWL

-190 FFMLA
+190 FYMLA
-195 IDPMLVDYHRFLFL
+195 IDPMLVDYHRFLLL
-209 ADAAHQARDP
+209 ADAAQQTRDP
-219 DGFEEAFALWRGA
+219 DRFEEALALWRGA

-239 GWADRRREDMLTRH
+239 DWADRRREDLATRH
-253 RTVKEQ
+253 RTLKEH
-259 HLQALLDNG
+259 HLQALLDSG

-292 GARALSALGRHIDVP
+292 GVRALSALGRHTAVRTWI
-307 AWMDR
+307 DR
-312 LTTLMSQVYG
+312 LTTLMRQIYG
-322 AEPSAGTLDQARHTT
+322 AEPSAGTLAHARHMT
-337 AATRRHSPPA
+337 AAIRELSPPA
-347 PTVPSAPTSLL
+347 PTVPRAPNNLL
-358 LEFSGPQAALNLVNG
+358 PDLSEFTGRQAVADVVHG
-373 SPTGAVHGYTIT
+373 SPVVAVQGTTLT
-385 PVPAGP
+385 PVLAGP

-398 AVRGHR
+398 AVREHR

-416 GRTWVLAEIDKRL
+416 GRAWVLAEIDKRL
-429 AEMSGGYVWVEGDA
+429 AEMSGGYVWIAGDA

-451 AFLVLRRG
+451 AFLVRERG

-486 RWTLPDIAP
+486 RWTLADIAP
-495 SAMVP
+495 GAMVP

-510 VVLHAAAERARVA
+510 VVLRAAAERARVA

-537 ESYGEQPWGLPFVLP
+537 EIDGQPWGLPFVLP

-565 PPPRTGG
+565 PPPRAGG
-572 DQAVVRLAAD
+572 NSAVVRLAAD

-597 LPPELADEEVIAGLS
+597 LPPELTSDDVIAALS
-612 DRCQGVWVYLRYAV
+612 DRCQGIWVYLRYAV
-626 EELRS
+626 EELRN
-631 GVHDVADLTTLP
+631 GVHDVRDLATLP

-660 PDWDAGLLR
+660 RDWDAGLLR
-669 LLGVVAVIGEP
+669 LLGVVAIIGEP

-702 STLRPFLAV
+702 GTLRPFLAV
-711 ERAGPAVRRFGVHHT
+711 ERAGSTARRFAVHHT

-752 GAAAAAARHRIV
+752 GAAAATARHQIV
-764 DHHLDRFGGLDAGLP
+764 DHHLGRFGGLDAGLP
-779 RLAADPDLLAAGSG
+779 RLAADHELLTAGSG

-807 RVEDLRRLLVTGDR
+807 RIEELCRLLATGDR
-821 TGNLWFAAHEHVD
+821 TGNLWFAAHEHAD

-844 ALWSHLAR
+844 ALRAHLAR

-858 AAGRSV
+858 AAGRSA
-864 PTLVDEARCALV
+864 PTLVGEAWCALV
-876 VSSITSLTA
+876 ISSITSLTA

-900 WTPSRAVAHARRL
+900 WTPARAVAHARRL
-913 HASPARA
+913 HAPPARA

-930 PDRLR
+930 PDGLR

-961 APYLTDVA
+961 APHLTDVA
-969 DAVSIASRVRHDGW
+969 DAVSVASRVRHGGW

-989 AIARRLDGQPRRSLL
+989 AIARRLDGKPRRSLL
-1004 RDALDSAMSVA
+1004 QDALDSAMSVA

-1023 VRRILPDLPDDLV
+1023 VRRILPELPDDLV

-1043 VGTVPPREM
+1043 AGTTLPREM
-1052 PRPRIGALLKHAA
+1052 RRPHIGALLKHATA
-1065 PGDDELVR
+1065 NGSEPARV
-1073 IDELVALIPTSSDG
+1073 DELVALIPTGSDDD
-1087 ELAEVLAAAAGISDL
+1087 LAEVLTAAAGISDL

-1113 ARLPI
+1113 ARLPV
-1118 GDRPPVLAAAL
+1118 GERPPVLAAAL

-1135 TTDPAGEANAD
+1135 TTAPDDDAS
-1146 EAANRRTRAGVLAG
+1146 AAASRRTRAGVLAG
-1160 YAVPDQRTT
+1160 YALPDERTT
-1169 AVGHSPPPPPA
+1169 AVGHSPPPPPT
-1180 RTLSEILAMRDP
+1180 RTLSEILAMEDP

-1203 PGLAVAEVE
+1203 PGLAAAEVD

-1220 LPEEARTRALTGL
+1220 LSEEARTRALTGL

-1239 AAHLARAAAAA
+1239 AAHLARAAGAA

-1262 TRAAAVLQGPDLVVL
+1262 ARAAAVLQGPDLVVL
-1277 LRRTLRSVSR
+1277 LRRTMQSVSR

-1301 AELAGPDFPDGLA
+1301 AELAGPGFPDSLA
-1314 AAIDDVRRWWP
+1314 AAIDDARRWWP